1 MPPQRND
8 EMRVFSTDKDV
19 TNASNLLS
27 SLKENLPFLDHG
39 LGNIIVT
46 QVEYCKCRFGAG
58 SRWEHEFLIVTL
70 EESVRARRTAL
81 LMVDRLNDDT
91 KEYKGP
97 GELLADLVRHQSQEM
112 VDVEADVE
120 ANVEVT
126 ADSTDSNSSA
136 SSSIESSTTASPARA
151 LPNAQ
156 QWGTTN
162 RFHRSGAKVKRITKG
177 DPPNALDRLIVL
189 PNRGAIARELGGC
202 LYDVL
207 MTMDLTQSQIDR
219 PVALEN
225 FGHLLRTTSRN
236 TPQYHFIF
244 AQCYWY
250 AYTIWKVL
258 ELETQPHIHKGAL
271 AGRQCSHSL
280 TGYGQRLIL
289 GRGRSVNEVRTPET
303 IKAEWDAEKVAEEEE
318 WAQLKQ
324 QQKKLAIKQKQLA
337 KMKLRLAVKQKK
349 LGKMK
354 LRLAVKQRLGIS
366 TAGDGSRQRLR
377 RFNETQGTN
386 KLHNLSKA
394 YAYIKGVQDTAL
406 S

>member
-1 MPPQRND
+1 MRDMKPFLWFTQLFHTFLRFIMPPQRND
-8 EMRVFSTDKDV
+8 EMRVFSSDKDV

-46 QVEYCKCRFGAG
+46 QIEYCKCRFGAG
-58 SRWEHEFLIVTL
+58 SRWEHEFLFVTL
-70 EESVRARRTAL
+70 KESVRARRTAL

-97 GELLADLVRHQSQEM
+97 DELLADLVRHQGQEM
-112 VDVEADVE
+112 IDVEG
-120 ANVEVT
+120 T
-126 ADSTDSNSSA
+126 TDSTDSNSSA
-136 SSSIESSTTASPARA
+136 SSSAEPSTTASPSRA

-156 QWGTTN
+156 HWGTTN

-189 PNRGAIARELGGC
+189 PNRSAIARELGGC

-207 MTMDLTQSQIDR
+207 MTMDLTQSQNHR
-219 PVALEN
+219 TVALEN

-258 ELETQPHIHKGAL
+258 EMETQPHIHREEL

-280 TGYGQRLIL
+280 TGYGKRLIL
-289 GRGRSVNEVRTPET
+289 GRGRSVNEVRTPER
-303 IKAEWDAEKVAEEEE
+303 IKAEWDAEKVMEEEE
-318 WAQLKQ
+318 WAQLKEQ
-324 QQKKLAIKQKQLA
+324 YHAPLVAAEAARQNAEARVRELER
-337 KMKLRLAVKQKK
+337 RLEGLERPPRSANAV
-349 LGKMK
+349 
-354 LRLAVKQRLGIS
+354 
-366 TAGDGSRQRLR
+366 
-377 RFNETQGTN
+377 
-386 KLHNLSKA
+386 
-394 YAYIKGVQDTAL
+394 
-406 S
+406 